1 MVHVKRLSTENVN
14 RMFKIRTYNNISS
27 KGLDLFDR
35 DYFEVSDSVS
45 DPDAIVLRSQKLHD
59 ETFSDSTLAIGRAGA
74 GVNNIPIDRCS
85 EQGIVVFNTPGANA
99 NAVKELVIL
108 GMLLAARN
116 VVPALSFASSLKGQG
131 EEVGPAVEK
140 NKSQFVGFELKG
152 KKLGVLGLG
161 AIGLMVAN
169 AAVELGMEV
178 EGYDP
183 YLSVNRA
190 WELSSSV
197 KPATSLEKMLQ
208 TCDFLTV
215 HVPFSDKTRSFL
227 NEERIQHLKPTAV
240 LLNFSRDALVDE
252 EALKVALDAGKVARY
267 VTDFPTDHLLNHER
281 VISIPHLGA
290 STGEAEE
297 NCAVMIA
304 TQIKDFVVN
313 GNIKNSV
320 NFPDCAMDRVE
331 GATRLIVV
339 NKNVP
344 KIIGT
349 VSSIMADH
357 GINIVEMTN
366 KSKGDY
372 AYNIIDFE
380 GNLADGA
387 LDAIKQVDGVI
398 KTRVL

>member
-1 MVHVKRLSTENVN
+1 
-14 RMFKIRTYNNISS
+14 MFKVKTYNKISS
-27 KGLDLFDR
+27 KGLDLFEKDR
-35 DYFEVSDSVS
+35 YEVSADLSE
-45 DPDAIVLRSQKLHD
+45 PDAIILRSQKLHD

-85 EQGIVVFNTPGANA
+85 DQGIVVFNTPGANA

-116 VVPALSFASSLKGQG
+116 VVPALTFATSLKGQG
-131 EEVGPAVEK
+131 DAVGPAVEK
-140 NKSQFVGFELKG
+140 NKAQFVGYELKG

-190 WELSSSV
+190 WELSSAV
-197 KPATSLEKMLQ
+197 KPAKSLEKMLK
-208 TCDFLTV
+208 TSDFVTV
-215 HVPFSDKTRSFL
+215 HVPFSDKTKSFL
-227 NEERIQHLKPTAV
+227 NADRIKCLKSSAV

-252 EALKVALDAGKVARY
+252 DALLEALNAKKVTTY
-267 VTDFPTDHLLNHER
+267 VTDFPTDALLNHDR
-281 VISIPHLGA
+281 VVSIPHLGA
-290 STGEAEE
+290 STAEAEE

-304 TQIKDFVVN
+304 KQMKDFLVN
-313 GNIKNSV
+313 GNIQNSV
-320 NFPDCAMDRVE
+320 NFPDCTLERSE
-331 GATRLIVV
+331 GATRLVVV

-344 KIIGT
+344 NIIGT
-349 VSSIMADH
+349 VSSTLAEY
-357 GINIVEMTN
+357 GVNIIEMTN
-366 KSKGDY
+366 KSRGDF

-380 GNLADGA
+380 GDLAETA
-387 LDAIKQVDGVI
+387 LKALNGVDGII